1 MHSWNVTAACSVSQI
16 QYTILHHLVCGDCFC
31 CAALNLSCPCGS
43 RIDIVCG
50 QLSSPFP
57 SATDMSLA
65 LVRRVVDDILIDQ
78 QLPIWKLAALASAFV
93 NNTYT
98 SDPFSTPCVN
108 RMFLQN
114 QRRDMPVQDNADVSR
129 TQKEVFLLLEWSW
142 WWGRPVAN
150 QHVRDKS
157 QLGDWWNMLK

>member
-1 MHSWNVTAACSVSQI
+1 
-16 QYTILHHLVCGDCFC
+16 
-31 CAALNLSCPCGS
+31 
-43 RIDIVCG
+43 
-50 QLSSPFP
+50 
-57 SATDMSLA
+57 MSLA

-129 TQKEVFLLLEWSW
+129 TQKEVFLLLEWS
-142 WWGRPVAN
+142 
-150 QHVRDKS
+150 
-157 QLGDWWNMLK
+157 